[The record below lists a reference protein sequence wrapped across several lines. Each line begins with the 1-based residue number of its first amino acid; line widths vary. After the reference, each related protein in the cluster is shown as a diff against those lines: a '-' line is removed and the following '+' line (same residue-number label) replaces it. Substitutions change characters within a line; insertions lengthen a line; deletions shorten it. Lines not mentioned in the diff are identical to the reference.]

1 MKEIKDRLALLHDD
15 LVRLE
20 RRMRKENYVG
30 DPSQWKTILR
40 LAREVEAFAITQ
52 IALGNARK
60 RTSGS
65 EE

>member
-20 RRMRKENYVG
+20 RRMRSEDIPG
-30 DPSQWKTILR
+30 DVLEWKTILR

-52 IALGNARK
+52 IALANARNRSTREK
-60 RTSGS
+60 D
-65 EE
+65 